1 MTLHVCNTC
10 TYMYIYIIY
19 IYDIY
24 IYIYTHMLLCF
35 ISTYYSYS
43 CFYCMLFTLHYVNII
58 HRYLLHYIFAI
69 SYYICM
75 WSYMYI
81 LYIYT
86 YYFILYRSYIIY
98 NLFYLLFTYAHMY
111 YTIYIYIYILT
122 NIIYHDTVL
131 LHCTNLQRTRVRKWP
146 RSNVNL
152 FIELFEVVQLHQ
164 DISRGCFSSIIFLCQ
179 TVNSN
184 AI

>member
-1 MTLHVCNTC
+1 
-10 TYMYIYIIY
+10 MYIYVHIHYIY
-19 IYDIY
+19 IWYIY

-111 YTIYIYIYILT
+111 YTIYIYSRISYIMILSCST
-122 NIIYHDTVL
+122 AQICSGQEWESGQGRMSICSLNSLKWCNCIRISQGVAFQASFFY
-131 LHCTNLQRTRVRKWP
+131 VR
-146 RSNVNL
+146 L
-152 FIELFEVVQLHQ
+152 
-164 DISRGCFSSIIFLCQ
+164 SIQMPYSHI
-179 TVNSN
+179 
-184 AI
+184 